1 MAPKN
6 LFKWGWFPQF
16 QEGNAY
22 WNSSSCFEH
31 VICFF
36 IQSIS
41 LLLFCKV
48 CSNKSS
54 HIIQNLKM
62 ENWDKKGSYPSFL
75 NFIVHLLRIPP
86 KKVTSRWIEW
96 RRCDLWE
103 PSSSDLKL
111 LSNEHRSRIPSVW
124 TFIKIDKHESI
135 FLRAQTK
142 YECHLVLTLFKVSD
156 YPTCWNGR
164 FYWYCNPVSFPS
176 GQRF

>member
-22 WNSSSCFEH
+22 WNSSCCFEH
-31 VICFF
+31 VVCF
-36 IQSIS
+36 ILSIS
-41 LLLFCKV
+41 RLLFCNV

-103 PSSSDLKL
+103 PSSSDPKL
-111 LSNEHRSRIPSVW
+111 LLNEHRSRISSVW
-124 TFIKIDKHESI
+124 TLVKFGKHESI
-135 FLRAQTK
+135 FLKILISIGTN
-142 YECHLVLTLFKVSD
+142 EVSD
-156 YPTCWNGR
+156 YPKYLLKWKILLIL
-164 FYWYCNPVSFPS
+164 
-176 GQRF
+176 